1 MVIVCRLSFATQGS
15 IDSTRV
21 TCVKWVPGSEHTFVS
36 SHRSGNLY
44 VWSCEHTNKTT
55 GPQNYTV
62 HAEIQDATIY
72 TVKTRNKSSILF
84 CWSVGHGPIN
94 AFAFSPDSVHIA
106 IASQDGFLRVYDFHK
121 QVLYGRMR
129 SYFGGLLC
137 ICWSPDGKYTV
148 TGGEDD
154 LITVW
159 SFEHKK
165 VIARG
170 EGHKS
175 YVSSVAFDP
184 YTTILPDTD
193 GTSSTMIDGPPG
205 LSSSPTLQTQ
215 SATSLGRSLTEL
227 GNAERDVTAYRLGS
241 VGQDSQLCL
250 WDLSGDALKLRRPF
264 ARTRSRVSRHASHQP
279 HPVPESSTKDP
290 KLLHERQT
298 SCSISEIETPSQ
310 ENKQPTQQKEPDITS
325 DLVVNHFV
333 ADTNSAQTENKQHS
347 SEEKLEHGE
356 KDSTPSISSESSDR
370 NTGKKDGKK
379 KKVKISQSKDNK
391 EISSND
397 SKKGLK
403 ANQNYIRDPMRK
415 VLHFVSNIGTTAR
428 APYGG
433 DRRQVEAY
441 DTCNSDDIAPTMD
454 EVNLIEP
461 LIAKKISQERL
472 TCLLFRDDCIV
483 TATQEGFVN
492 TWARPDTQLPQE
504 LAEDQSSKAQH
515 NAVPSNPGVR
525 NDILVVP
532 STLLLS

>member
-1 MVIVCRLSFATQGS
+1 M
-15 IDSTRV
+15 

-44 VWSCEHTNKTT
+44 VWSCEHANRAT

-62 HAEIQDATIY
+62 HAEIQDAIVY
-72 TVKTRNKSSILF
+72 TVKPRNKSSILF

-159 SFEHKK
+159 SFEHRK

-184 YTTILPDTD
+184 YTTILPDTE
-193 GTSSTMIDGPPG
+193 GSSSTNIDDPPG

-227 GNAERDVTAYRLGS
+227 GNTERDVAAYRLGS

-264 ARTRSRVSRHASHQP
+264 ARTRSRVSRHTRHQP
-279 HPVPESSTKDP
+279 QPIPECSTRDDKPLPVKQNGPSKNEV
-290 KLLHERQT
+290 
-298 SCSISEIETPSQ
+298 ETPSQ
-310 ENKQPTQQKEPDITS
+310 ESKQSTQTKESDIS
-325 DLVVNHFV
+325 SNLVVDHYV
-333 ADTNSAQTENKQHS
+333 ADTHPSQPENKQQS
-347 SEEKLEHGE
+347 SLNSEENLELGN
-356 KDSTPSISSESSDR
+356 KDSTPSISSESSDK

-379 KKVKISQSKDNK
+379 KKVKITQKQDN
-391 EISSND
+391 STND
-397 SKKGLK
+397 SKKGSK
-403 ANQNYIRDPMRK
+403 VKQNSIRDPMRK
-415 VLHFVSNIGTTAR
+415 VLHFVSTIGTTAR
-428 APYGG
+428 APYG
-433 DRRQVEAY
+433 DRRQVQTFE
-441 DTCNSDDIAPTMD
+441 TCNNDDIAPTMD
-454 EVNLIEP
+454 EINLIEP

-472 TCLLFRDDCIV
+472 TCLLFREDCIV

-504 LAEDQSSKAQH
+504 LAEDQSPKEQPSTA
-515 NAVPSNPGVR
+515 PSNPGV
-525 NDILVVP
+525 
-532 STLLLS
+532 S